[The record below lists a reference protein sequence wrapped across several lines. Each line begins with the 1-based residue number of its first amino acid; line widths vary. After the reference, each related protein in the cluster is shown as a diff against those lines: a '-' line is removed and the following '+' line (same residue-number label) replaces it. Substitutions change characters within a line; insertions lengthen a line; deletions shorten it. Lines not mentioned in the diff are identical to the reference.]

1 MQARKSKAYLVVE
14 QKIVA
19 QFQTMVTTGVVTRT
33 GVSDADV
40 SLSVADVSRDLR
52 RTITAGG
59 WG

>member
-52 RTITAGG
+52 RAITAGG
-59 WG
+59 